1 MIIAVKENVAERLM
15 AALLLAGVLV
25 FLAAPGWAQSSKI
38 PNLTGK
44 WDIRANQTKGTLHV
58 SMQNGTRFSGTIFS
72 EKMIDGAI
80 VGDTVRF
87 TRMWGSRNLRQDY
100 TGKLTV
106 GADGRGKI
114 TGTFTQ
120 NLKGSFPW
128 TATSTFPIKNGS
140 SAAASPAATKPNAA
154 PGGALPIDVSGSWS
168 FRGDRN
174 QTGRV
179 NIWQN
184 GQHFTVISCWPKTEE
199 NLKAGI
205 WSSYK
210 GEGTFQ
216 GRRMVFKVLP
226 SNREGRSADQGYV
239 YYWTISEDNSRITGY
254 YTRHGKRTTDKQFN
268 YYKIK

>member
-1 MIIAVKENVAERLM
+1 
-15 AALLLAGVLV
+15 
-25 FLAAPGWAQSSKI
+25 
-38 PNLTGK
+38 
-44 WDIRANQTKGTLHV
+44 
-58 SMQNGTRFSGTIFS
+58 
-72 EKMIDGAI
+72 MIDGAI

-174 QTGRV
+174 KTGRV
-179 NIWQN
+179 NIWQTGSIYRLSAGKN
-184 GQHFTVISCWPKTEE
+184 RG

-210 GEGTFQ
+210 RKGTQ
-216 GRRMVFKVLP
+216 GRRMVSKFLLP
-226 SNREGRSADQGYV
+226 PEVARPTRDTS
-239 YYWTISEDNSRITGY
+239 ITGQFPRTILDTGI
-254 YTRHGKRTTDKQFN
+254 TRHGKERRTSIQLLQDK
-268 YYKIK
+268 